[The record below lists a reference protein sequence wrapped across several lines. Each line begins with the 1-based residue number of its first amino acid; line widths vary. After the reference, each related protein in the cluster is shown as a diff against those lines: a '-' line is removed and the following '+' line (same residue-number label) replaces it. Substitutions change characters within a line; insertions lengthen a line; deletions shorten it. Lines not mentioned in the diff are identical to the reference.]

1 MVGGD
6 RGPKGER
13 EASAQYAITASGL
26 TRSAG
31 ASGVHCLTLGCAV
44 PTDTPSPPLR
54 LGGRAYP
61 LPIGQS
67 ERRGVAGQL
76 DIPRKGFEIGVM
88 LDRLETRGIAVIGIV
103 IILLIGAGFVL
114 WDRRLPASTSP
125 DMRMVRI
132 GGVLAAIGVVSSL
145 VLWWVY
151 VPLIVLIA
159 GASLIVVGRHRVV
172 V

>member
-1 MVGGD
+1 M
-6 RGPKGER
+6 
-13 EASAQYAITASGL
+13 
-26 TRSAG
+26 
-31 ASGVHCLTLGCAV
+31 
-44 PTDTPSPPLR
+44 
-54 LGGRAYP
+54 
-61 LPIGQS
+61 
-67 ERRGVAGQL
+67 
-76 DIPRKGFEIGVM
+76 
-88 LDRLETRGIAVIGIV
+88 IGIV

-125 DMRMVRI
+125 DLRMVRI

-159 GASLIVVGRHRVV
+159 GASVIVVGRHRVV